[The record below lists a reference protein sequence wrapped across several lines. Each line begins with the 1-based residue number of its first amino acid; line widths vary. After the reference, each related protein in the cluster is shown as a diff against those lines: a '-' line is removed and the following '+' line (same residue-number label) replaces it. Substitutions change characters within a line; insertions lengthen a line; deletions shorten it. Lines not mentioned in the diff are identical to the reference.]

1 MVISSRCHKLSAKG
15 MAKFYEQLNDS
26 LRQFIAA
33 QQMFFTATA
42 PSKGR
47 INLSPKGMDTFR
59 CIDNRTVA
67 YLDVTGSGNETA
79 AHLQENGR
87 MTMMFCSFDRDP
99 LILRLYGEGR
109 VIFPRDEEWQDLY
122 PLFEKLPGERQI
134 MVLAIESVQ
143 TSCGYGVPLYEF
155 KGERPTLK
163 AWAQKKGETG
173 ITQYWE
179 KKNKT
184 SIDGLPTNILS

>member
-1 MVISSRCHKLSAKG
+1 MAISSRCHKLSVKK
-15 MAKFYEQLNDS
+15 MAKFYEQLNDD

-47 INLSPKGMDTFR
+47 INLSPKGMNTFR
-59 CIDNRTVA
+59 CIDNRKVA
-67 YLDVTGSGNETA
+67 YLDVTGSGNETS

-87 MTMMFCSFDRDP
+87 MTIMFCSFASKP
-99 LILRLYGEGR
+99 LILRIYGQGR

-122 PLFEKLPGERQI
+122 PLFAKLPGERQI

-155 KGERPTLK
+155 KGERQTLK
-163 AWAQKKGETG
+163 DWAQKKGETG
-173 ITQYWE
+173 IVEYWR
-179 KKNKT
+179 KKNQT

>member
-1 MVISSRCHKLSAKG
+1 
-15 MAKFYEQLNDS
+15 MAKLYEQLNDD
-26 LRQFIAA
+26 LREFIAA

-47 INLSPKGMDTFR
+47 INLSPKGMNTFR

-67 YLDVTGSGNETA
+67 YLDVTGSGNETS

-87 MTMMFCSFDRDP
+87 MTIMFCSFARKP
-99 LILRLYGEGR
+99 LILRIYGQGR
-109 VIFPRDEEWQDLY
+109 VIFPRDKEWEYLY
-122 PLFEKLPGERQI
+122 ALFEKLPGERQI
-134 MVLAIESVQ
+134 IVLAIESVQ

-163 AWAQKKGETG
+163 DWAQKKGETG
-173 ITQYWE
+173 IVEYWR
-179 KKNKT
+179 KKNQT